1 MLRLVHPAP
10 KGQEKSRSK
19 ERWSQALTPT
29 HEEQQRIRAAIRNT
43 ARAYGGYDVLA
54 AVVGLPKS
62 SLQALCKPK
71 SFALAVLLAR
81 AAGIPVE
88 QVLSG
93 KPHEAGSCALCGRK
107 GAR

>member
-10 KGQEKSRSK
+10 KGQEKSRSRGK
-19 ERWSQALTPT
+19 SPALTPT
-29 HEEQQRIRAAIRNT
+29 SNEQDRIYATIRNA
-43 ARAYGGYDVLA
+43 ARAYGGCDVLA
-54 AVVGLPKS
+54 SVMGVPVNSVIGRQIRSYA
-62 SLQALCKPK
+62 
-71 SFALAVLLAR
+71 FAVLLSR

-93 KPHEAGSCALCGRK
+93 KPHDAGSCALCGRK